1 MTDARYFALA
11 RLLMNGSLDPSF
23 GVDGKKKT
31 KFNGCGFHSGFAVAI
46 QPDGKILAAGLASPL
61 GSNKWEFAR
70 YNELDGSLDT
80 TFGSG
85 GKSIVLARD
94 FPPAKGFLTA
104 VATSG
109 NRIIAGG
116 WEGEFCGS
124 PSSQYFW
131 IQLLRLDDI
140 GVPDPSFGPSDPN
153 FLGQISYSNF
163 PEINCFEA
171 QQIIQWTAQSFA
183 LQSDGKI
190 VTAGIARQGDFFA
203 IALARF
209 IN

>member
-1 MTDARYFALA
+1 
-11 RLLMNGSLDPSF
+11 
-23 GVDGKKKT
+23 
-31 KFNGCGFHSGFAVAI
+31 
-46 QPDGKILAAGLASPL
+46 
-61 GSNKWEFAR
+61 
-70 YNELDGSLDT
+70 LDGSLDT

-94 FPPAKGFLTA
+94 FPPAEGFLTA
-104 VATSG
+104 VTTSG